1 MVNFTMRTTAHDVF
15 WTHTKYLKHI
25 RPQMTALSLEMGSS
39 LPQTGR
45 HRQAVQ
51 GVKSSD
57 QISSLTAMVKLIFKK
72 NEKKN

>member
-1 MVNFTMRTTAHDVF
+1 
-15 WTHTKYLKHI
+15 
-25 RPQMTALSLEMGSS
+25 MTALSLEMGSS